1 MDHALAE
8 RQFIKGAPSAR
19 TKQHH
24 TSPNQNIPH
33 VSSREDLKQR
43 TNGILNIQ
51 LAASTSSEQTS
62 RGPVQTT
69 KQQTPHV
76 VTGEGETNSSCRS
89 INQLSKRGKPLTATT
104 LLFVSVSN
112 PTRG

>member
-8 RQFIKGAPSAR
+8 RQFIRGAPSAR
-19 TKQHH
+19 NKTKQHH
-24 TSPNQNIPH
+24 TSPSQNIPH
-33 VSSREDLKQR
+33 VSSGEDLKQR

-62 RGPVQTT
+62 RGPAQTT

-76 VTGEGETNSSCRS
+76 VTGEGETNSCHS
-89 INQLSKRGKPLTATT
+89 INQLAKQGGIL
-104 LLFVSVSN
+104 
-112 PTRG
+112 

>member
-1 MDHALAE
+1 VKMHGPCISRAAIHK
-8 RQFIKGAPSAR
+8 RGAFSKNK

-24 TSPNQNIPH
+24 TSPSQNIPH
-33 VSSREDLKQR
+33 VSSGEDLKQR

-62 RGPVQTT
+62 RGPAQTT

-89 INQLSKRGKPLTATT
+89 INQLSKQGESL
-104 LLFVSVSN
+104 
-112 PTRG
+112 